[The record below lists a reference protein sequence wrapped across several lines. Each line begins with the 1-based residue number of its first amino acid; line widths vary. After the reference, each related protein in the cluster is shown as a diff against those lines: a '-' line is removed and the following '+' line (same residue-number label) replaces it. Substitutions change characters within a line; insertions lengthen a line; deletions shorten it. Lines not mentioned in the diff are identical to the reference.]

1 MTHSQ
6 VATPAIESSHRLR
19 VIALSAVAAFSL
31 LLAAFWV
38 APSAHAAATPLV
50 GTFKLKGGAC
60 SGGKITGTYLRMI
73 LPSGGPSGP
82 YMSNSDSKC
91 SDQSFTPLQPG
102 TDGGLFGGSYQA
114 NPSPAFD
121 SAGNARSGRVTAPAR
136 FYGTGFAT
144 STNSVDPQT
153 KTHVAAPRILTNGG
167 VLSAD
172 LRAFSVSWNKQY
184 FNQGSPKP
192 SGAYPGNTRAATG
205 TYNASTGAF
214 TLNWTSQ
221 VVGGP
226 FDKFTGQWHLEGQ
239 FVPANG
245 TSTGSSGSG
254 GTGGTGTGSTGT
266 GGAAGTTGGATGSV
280 TPGADPSTAPGGT
293 AADSTTAAGATTQVG
308 TTRNVVTKDGWK
320 ASPVVI
326 GLAAGIAVLGFGAL
340 IALQLLGRR
349 KQEEATA

>member
-6 VATPAIESSHRLR
+6 VATPAIESSHRIR
-19 VIALSAVAAFSL
+19 VIVLSAVAAFSL

-50 GTFKLKGGAC
+50 GTFKLRGGSC
-60 SGGKITGTYLRMI
+60 SGGHISGTYLRMI

-102 TDGGLFGGSYQA
+102 TDGGLFGGSYQP

-121 SAGNARSGRVTAPAR
+121 SAGNARSGRVTSPAR

-153 KTHVAAPRILTNGG
+153 KTRVSAPRILNNGG
-167 VLSAD
+167 ALSAD

-192 SGAYPGNTRAATG
+192 NGSFPGNTRAATG

-239 FVPANG
+239 FFPAKG
-245 TSTGSSGSG
+245 TSTGGSG
-254 GTGGTGTGSTGT
+254 TTGT
-266 GGAAGTTGGATGSV
+266 GGAAGTSGGTSGGV
-280 TPGADPSTAPGGT
+280 TPGADPSTAPDG
-293 AADSTTAAGATTQVG
+293 TTADQTTATGAAAQAG
-308 TTRNVVTKDGWK
+308 TTKTIVTKDGWK

-349 KQEEATA
+349 REEEATA

>member
-19 VIALSAVAAFSL
+19 VTLLAAIAAFSL

-38 APSAHAAATPLV
+38 APSAHAAAAPLV
-50 GTFKLKGGAC
+50 GTFKLKGGSC

-102 TDGGLFGGSYQA
+102 TDGGLFGGSYQPS
-114 NPSPAFD
+114 PSPAFD
-121 SAGNARSGRVTAPAR
+121 SAGNARSGRVTSPAR

-153 KTHVAAPRILTNGG
+153 KTHVSAPRIFNNGG
-167 VLSAD
+167 ALTAD

-239 FVPANG
+239 FFPAKG
-245 TSTGSSGSG
+245 TSTGGSG
-254 GTGGTGTGSTGT
+254 GSGGSGTTGTGA
-266 GGAAGTTGGATGSV
+266 AAGTTGGTTGSV
-280 TPGADPSTAPGGT
+280 TPGADPSTAPDGT
-293 AADSTTAAGATTQVG
+293 AADQTTAAGAATQAG
-308 TTRNVVTKDGWK
+308 TTRNVVTKEGWK

-326 GLAAGIAVLGFGAL
+326 GLAIGIAVLGFGAL

-349 KQEEATA
+349 KEEATA

>member
-1 MTHSQ
+1 
-6 VATPAIESSHRLR
+6 V
-19 VIALSAVAAFSL
+19 LSFVAAASL

-38 APSAHAAATPLV
+38 APDAHAAPTPLV
-50 GTFKLKGGAC
+50 GTFKIRGGSC
-60 SGGKITGTYLRMI
+60 SGGHITGTYLRMI
-73 LPSGGPSGP
+73 LPSGGASGP

-114 NPSPAFD
+114 TPSPAFD
-121 SAGNARSGRVTAPAR
+121 SAGNARAGRVTSPAR

-153 KTHVAAPRILTNGG
+153 KTHVSAPRITNNGG

-184 FNQGSPKP
+184 FNQGAPKP
-192 SGAYPGNTRAATG
+192 NGSYPGNTRAATG

-221 VVGGP
+221 VVGGA
-226 FDKFTGQWHLEGQ
+226 FDKFTGQWHLEGT
-239 FVPANG
+239 FIPAKG
-245 TSTGSSGSG
+245 TSTGGSG
-254 GTGGTGTGSTGT
+254 GTAGAGGG
-266 GGAAGTTGGATGSV
+266 AGTTGGTTGGV
-280 TPGADPSTAPGGT
+280 TPGGDPSTAPDDT
-293 AADSTTAAGATTQVG
+293 AAGQTTAAGAATQAG
-308 TTRNVVTKDGWK
+308 TTTKIVTKEGWK

-349 KQEEATA
+349 KEESPA